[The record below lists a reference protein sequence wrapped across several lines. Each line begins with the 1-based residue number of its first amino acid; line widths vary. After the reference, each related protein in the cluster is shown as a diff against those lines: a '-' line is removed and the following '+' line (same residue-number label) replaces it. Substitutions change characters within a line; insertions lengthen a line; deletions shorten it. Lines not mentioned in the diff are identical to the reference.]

1 MEELKNELKTIYPD
15 ATVIDIH
22 NMIQDLTDF
31 CLACVNATIQEE
43 RKRMANDNEK
53 IPEKSS

>member
-1 MEELKNELKTIYPD
+1 MEELKNELKTIYQD

-22 NMIQDLTDF
+22 NMIQDLTNL
-31 CLACVNATIQEE
+31 CICCIKTTIQNE
-43 RKRMANDNEK
+43 KKQAANDNEK

>member
-1 MEELKNELKTIYPD
+1 MDELKNELKTIYPD

-22 NMIQDLTDF
+22 NMIQDLTNL
-31 CLACVNATIQEE
+31 CICCIKTTIQNE
-43 RKRMANDNEK
+43 KKQYANDNEK

>member
-22 NMIQDLTDF
+22 NMIQDLTNL
-31 CLACVNATIQEE
+31 CICCIKTTIQ
-43 RKRMANDNEK
+43 NEK
-53 IPEKSS
+53 K